1 MEMQDDMKG
10 NSEESLR
17 RALAEF
23 AVQTASGGA
32 SDSVRHAIQRQVRA
46 RMYRRCAFGG
56 LAAALATAAALSIIL
71 FGVATRPARLVLPSQ
86 PPKLVLEGHTPAN
99 STEPAPVAVI
109 ATAPKQEPARGS
121 AAGVRPDRVGT
132 PSAALAGQPPP
143 SPKRPRGSRKRE
155 VTGDWRKGEIELS
168 PWYYNT
174 ALPPTARS
182 VLVRSEVDART
193 AMRFGVLSAGDT
205 APVEVLFGEDGL
217 PRAMRFVRHL
227 PTQKN

>member
-1 MEMQDDMKG
+1 MQDGMKG
-10 NSEESLR
+10 NPGESLR

-23 AVQTASGGA
+23 AVETGSGMA
-32 SDSVRHAIQRQVRA
+32 SDSVRQALRREVRA
-46 RMYRRCAFGG
+46 RAHRRWAFMS
-56 LAAALATAAALSIIL
+56 LAAAAALAAIV
-71 FGVATRPARLVLPSQ
+71 FGVSTRWARPVAPS
-86 PPKLVLEGHTPAN
+86 PSRTIAREGHAPGSSTVPAL
-99 STEPAPVAVI
+99 T
-109 ATAPKQEPARGS
+109 QDL
-121 AAGVRPDRVGT
+121 AAGVRT
-132 PSAALAGQPPP
+132 ASAATAPAAASAQRRA
-143 SPKRPRGSRKRE
+143 RPRRAPASRE
-155 VTGDWRKGEIELS
+155 PAATGDWRKGEIVLS

-205 APVEVLFGEDGL
+205 APVEILFGEDGL